1 MKDRIQ
7 RNYPEF
13 HLVQEMK
20 LLKDILRD
28 MEDKMERSN
37 VHLIVERREWAE
49 QYLKKKKKNFQNDE
63 RDKSG
68 SLVYPKL
75 EKLKEICPQSSS
87 ETPEYQRPRKYLKS
101 RLALKE

>member
-49 QYLKKKKKNFQNDE
+49 QYLKKKKKYCKQN
-63 RDKSG
+63 SG
-68 SLVYPKL
+68 TSLVVQRVRIHLPMEEAYV
-75 EKLKEICPQSSS
+75 QSLVS
-87 ETPEYQRPRKYLKS
+87 ELRSHVIQS
-101 RLALKE
+101 N

>member
-28 MEDKMERSN
+28 MEDKMKRSN

-49 QYLKKKKKNFQNDE
+49 QYLKKKKIS
-63 RDKSG
+63 RMT
-68 SLVYPKL
+68 
-75 EKLKEICPQSSS
+75 KE
-87 ETPEYQRPRKYLKS
+87 TVRKPSVSQVRKIKGNLPPV
-101 RLALKE
+101 L

>member
-28 MEDKMERSN
+28 MEDKMKRSN

-49 QYLKKKKKNFQNDE
+49 QYLKKKKIS
-63 RDKSG
+63 RMT
-68 SLVYPKL
+68 
-75 EKLKEICPQSSS
+75 KE
-87 ETPEYQRPRKYLKS
+87 TVRKPSVSQVRKIKGNLPPI
-101 RLALKE
+101 L

>member
-28 MEDKMERSN
+28 MEDKMKRSN

-49 QYLKKKKKNFQNDE
+49 QYLKKKKIS
-63 RDKSG
+63 RMT
-68 SLVYPKL
+68 
-75 EKLKEICPQSSS
+75 KETVKKPSVSQV
-87 ETPEYQRPRKYLKS
+87 RKIKGNLPPV
-101 RLALKE
+101 L